1 MKLLLDIGNTH
12 SHVGICTARRIS
24 RDAKIPTDDWQKM
37 HAHKWLVDF
46 IGKANVGQAIV
57 CSVVPAATRH
67 AVKVLR
73 KMGIAIHE
81 FTHKNCGMQI
91 DYPRPSSIGADR
103 LANARAGLGEFGS
116 PLIVVDFGTAVT
128 FDIVDDQGK
137 YVGGVIA
144 PGLSAMTDYLHE
156 KTALLPKIQLRDP
169 RTVIGKN
176 TRQAMQIGAVHG
188 YRGLVQGLVREIKSS
203 LRSRRLSVVATGGYA
218 SLIARHITEII
229 AVRPRLT
236 LDGLRLASNDWS

>member
-1 MKLLLDIGNTH
+1 MD
-12 SHVGICTARRIS
+12 
-24 RDAKIPTDDWQKM
+24 
-37 HAHKWLVDF
+37 
-46 IGKANVGQAIV
+46 QAIV

-67 AVKVLR
+67 AVKVLLE
-73 KMGIAIHE
+73 MGIKIHE
-81 FTHKNCGMQI
+81 LTYKNCGIQV
-91 DYPRPSSIGADR
+91 DYPCPSTIGADR

>member
-1 MKLLLDIGNTH
+1 
-12 SHVGICTARRIS
+12 
-24 RDAKIPTDDWQKM
+24 M
-37 HAHKWLVDF
+37 HAKKWLVDF

-73 KMGIAIHE
+73 KRGIAIHE
-81 FTHKNCGMQI
+81 LTHKNCGMQI

-116 PLIVVDFGTAVT
+116 PLVVVDFGTAVT

-156 KTALLPKIQLRDP
+156 NTALLPKIKLRDP

-229 AVRPRLT
+229 TVRPRLT

>member
-24 RDAKIPTDDWQKM
+24 HDAKMPTDDWQKM
-37 HAHKWLVDF
+37 HAKKWLVDF

-73 KMGIAIHE
+73 NMGIAIHE
-81 FTHKNCGMQI
+81 LTHKNCGMQI

-128 FDIVDDQGK
+128 FDIVDVQGK

-176 TRQAMQIGAVHG
+176 TRQAMQIGVVHG

>member
-37 HAHKWLVDF
+37 HANKWLVDF

-81 FTHKNCGMQI
+81 LTHMNCGIQI
-91 DYPRPSSIGADR
+91 DYPQPSSIGADR

-128 FDIVDDQGK
+128 FDMVDDQGQF
-137 YVGGVIA
+137 VGGVIA

>member
-12 SHVGICTARRIS
+12 SHVGICTARQIS
-24 RDAKIPTDDWQKM
+24 HDAKMPTDNWQKM
-37 HAHKWLVDF
+37 HAKNWLVDF
-46 IGKANVGQAIV
+46 VGKANVGQAIV

-73 KMGIAIHE
+73 KRGIAIHE
-81 FTHKNCGMQI
+81 LTHKNCGMQI

>member
-12 SHVGICTARRIS
+12 SHVGICTARQIS
-24 RDAKIPTDDWQKM
+24 HDAKMPTDDWQKM
-37 HAHKWLVDF
+37 HAKKWLVDF

-73 KMGIAIHE
+73 KRGIAIHE
-81 FTHKNCGMQI
+81 LTHKNCGMQI

>member
-12 SHVGICTARRIS
+12 SHIGICTARRIS
-24 RDAKIPTDDWQKM
+24 RDAKIPTDDWQKK
-37 HAHKWLVDF
+37 HANKWLVDF

-73 KMGIAIHE
+73 QMGIAIHE
-81 FTHKNCGMQI
+81 LTHKNCGMQI

-103 LANARAGLGEFGS
+103 LANARAGLDEFGS

-156 KTALLPKIQLRDP
+156 NTALLPKIKLRDP

-203 LRSRRLSVVATGGYA
+203 LRSQRLSVVATGGYA

-229 AVRPRLT
+229 AVRPKLT